1 MAITFNDTFLPTGKA
16 TYIIR
21 HVFHNW
27 SDEEVVHILKHV
39 RTAML
44 TGTTRDPPIQPKLI
58 LCDTL
63 LHPGSNRFVRAASM
77 QIMAM
82 SNGWTRTETDMIQLL
97 DVAGFSYLRT
107 HRMRA
112 DDSIIE
118 AAPTVGVSTSAG
130 A

>member
-1 MAITFNDTFLPTGKA
+1 MATAFSDTSLPAGKP

-44 TGTTRDPPIQPKLI
+44 TNAARDPIIQPKLI

-63 LHPGSNRFVRAASM
+63 LHSGSNRFVRAASM

-82 SNGWTRTETDMIQLL
+82 SSGWTRTETDMIQLL
-97 DVAGFSYLRT
+97 EAAGFSHLRT

-112 DDSIIE
+112 DDSVIE
-118 AAPTVGVSTSAG
+118 ATPVGA
-130 A
+130 